1 MAFVSKLLDSPST
14 LFASA
19 ESDYERR
26 ECLVHSDIHGFNVLV
41 EPKPDLSKLSAFG
54 PSGTFTLVDWEMCY
68 AGPVGRDLGIMCAFP
83 IACSLAHAISGHPDG
98 AYDCVRFVETYL
110 DSYVDKRRDTE
121 DEARVVEMYRN
132 GLGWCGVFMSFMCLL
147 DIHLEFLPLSAT
159 SKDMDIVRDSL
170 GVITL
175 KLLRLGYSPCTASL
189 TLPEL
194 RAEFQSAYDDEIKYV
209 QTTPEGR
216 RPSRTRRSSML
227 RASGK
232 VVSDAGNH
240 VVASRTL
247 KGKVQAVIAMQR
259 LARGIGGLFS
269 STSKAQD
276 EMEEIF

>member
-1 MAFVSKLLDSPST
+1 VAFVSKLLDSPST

-194 RAEFQSAYDDEIKYV
+194 RAEFQSAYDDEIKV
-209 QTTPEGR
+209 RLDDER
-216 RPSRTRRSSML
+216 RM
-227 RASGK
+227 
-232 VVSDAGNH
+232 
-240 VVASRTL
+240 
-247 KGKVQAVIAMQR
+247 
-259 LARGIGGLFS
+259 GG
-269 STSKAQD
+269 A
-276 EMEEIF
+276 